1 MHKKEDGY
9 YRGGSCKYKLTV
21 HLVFVTKFRYKTLTG
36 KLDNDLNKI
45 ILDLANEND
54 WYVQI
59 LETDVDHIHILLD
72 YHQTDSISNIVKILK
87 QQSTYRIWQL
97 HPELRKTYYDAKYMF
112 WSGGYFACS
121 IGDASNETIRQYIEK
136 QG

>member
-1 MHKKEDGY
+1 MHKKADGY
-9 YRGGSCKYKLTV
+9 YRGGSCKYRLTI
-21 HLVFVTKFRYKTLTG
+21 HLVLVTKFRYKTLVG
-36 KLDNDLNKI
+36 KLDNDVKKI
-45 ILDLANEND
+45 ICDLANENG
-54 WYVQI
+54 WHIQI
-59 LETDVDHIHILLD
+59 LETHADHIHILLD

-97 HPELRKTYYDAKYMF
+97 HSELRKMYFGNRCLF

-121 IGDASNETIRQYIEK
+121 VGDASSEIVRKYIEN